1 MAKSLSREMRHEA
14 GMQCSG
20 VLAALIVFAFLLTGC
35 ATTPTIHTEIIHNWK
50 AHSFQGKFSNL
61 LVISHASEPGIREKV
76 ESIMT
81 RNLEKQGLHA
91 TASSDIMPA
100 DETINRNTVGAAM
113 SGKNFDGVL
122 VLRLLDV
129 NRKTIYIQPSETY
142 NLGDS
147 FDEDAPVTFS
157 PGYVEH
163 LSVISIGTKLYD
175 AASKRLIWSVH
186 TQTVNFGTV
195 NELVQSV
202 SQAVI
207 KNLRAKGLI

>member
-1 MAKSLSREMRHEA
+1 
-14 GMQCSG
+14 MQSPR
-20 VLAALIVFAFLLTGC
+20 VLAVLIVFAAVLTGC
-35 ATTPTIHTEIIHNWK
+35 ATNPTIRTDIIHSWK

-76 ESIMT
+76 ESIMA
-81 RNLEKQGLHA
+81 RDFEKQGLHA

-100 DETINRNTVGAAM
+100 GEMINKKTVGAAM

-147 FDEDAPVTFS
+147 FDEDAPVTFT

-163 LSVISIGTKLYD
+163 LSVISLGTKLYD